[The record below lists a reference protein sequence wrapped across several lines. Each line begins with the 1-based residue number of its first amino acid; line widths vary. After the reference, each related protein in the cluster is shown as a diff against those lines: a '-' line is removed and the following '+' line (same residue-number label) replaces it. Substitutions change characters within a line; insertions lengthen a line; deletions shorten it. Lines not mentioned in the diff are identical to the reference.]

1 VSRSPQTA
9 PRLRGRPP
17 RRRFGCGGEAG
28 FTLIELLVAA
38 AMGVVLMAGVGAM
51 VIAAMRSQPE
61 VSKRAQ
67 NISAARWM
75 LERFTREIRNG
86 VAVEGSPTASELSFR
101 TYVRHTSCGGSG
113 TLPPSDPAILCKVT
127 YTCNNTSCWRAEVE
141 PGKSG
146 GLPKKMLSGID
157 DRNVFSYSP
166 NATEATYIR
175 VTLHIP
181 NPSGPAD
188 ITISDGASMRNAGA
202 LLTN

>member
-1 VSRSPQTA
+1 VSGLRQLA
-9 PRLRGRPP
+9 PRARGRLQ
-17 RRRFGCGGEAG
+17 RRRAGCGAEAG

-51 VIAAMRSQPE
+51 VISAMRSQPE

-86 VAVEGSPTASELSFR
+86 VAVEGSPSASEVSFR
-101 TYVRHTSCGGSG
+101 TFVRHTSCGGSG
-113 TLPPSDPAILCKVT
+113 TLAPSSPAILCKVT
-127 YTCNNTSCWRAEVE
+127 YTCNRTSCWRAEAKPE
-141 PGKSG
+141 KSG
-146 GLPKKMLSGID
+146 GLPRRILSGID
-157 DRNVFSYSP
+157 DSNVFSYSP
-166 NATEATYIR
+166 DPTEPTYIG

-202 LLTN
+202 ILTN